1 MVFKIRKIV
10 VLEFPQS
17 NHLFQ
22 RRCWAAAF
30 HPALPFLK
38 GCSPISFPPQGP
50 TAPNQLLLFVFVQFA
65 CASPSPLTVSQ
76 VRPLSLST
84 FSSALASWIWA
95 SASFT
100 LNLSASAIS
109 LLQSNS
115 SGCSTSLVSAL
126 SVQQQQRWAWPLP
139 ETRVGCTNHSCPG
152 VGWQDGHKSPPAIWI
167 KPQTTWSLHLLIQS
181 PLNSLIS
188 RKVWCQLATTS
199 MDLCNWFFLAY
210 REHIYLYNILSFKK
224 SCFNSFVG

>member
-50 TAPNQLLLFVFVQFA
+50 TAPNQLLRFAFVQFA

-152 VGWQDGHKSPPAIWI
+152 VGWQDGHKVPSCHLDQA
-167 KPQTTWSLHLLIQS
+167 TDHTVTSLTHSESTKLIDFSQGVM
-181 PLNSLIS
+181 PT
-188 RKVWCQLATTS
+188 CH
-199 MDLCNWFFLAY
+199 
-210 REHIYLYNILSFKK
+210 HIHGFM
-224 SCFNSFVG
+224 

>member
-22 RRCWAAAF
+22 RSCWAAAPPCSSF
-30 HPALPFLK
+30 SERLQPASASLRSGWQPLTS
-38 GCSPISFPPQGP
+38 CSFGFC
-50 TAPNQLLLFVFVQFA
+50 TVG

-76 VRPLSLST
+76 VRPLSRST
-84 FSSALASWIWA
+84 FSSALASWIRA
-95 SASFT
+95 LASFT

-109 LLQSNS
+109 PPQSNS

-126 SVQQQQRWAWPLP
+126 SVQQQRRQWAWPLP
-139 ETRVGCTNHSCPG
+139 ETRVGSTNHSCPG
-152 VGWQDGHKSPPAIWI
+152 VGWQDPAIWI
-167 KPQTTWSLHLLIQS
+167 KPQTTWSLHLLILS

-188 RKVWCQLATTS
+188 LKMWCQLSTTS
-199 MDLCNWFFLAY
+199 MDLCNWFF
-210 REHIYLYNILSFKK
+210 
-224 SCFNSFVG
+224 